1 MTSSRKVV
9 EVFVRG
15 DVSVLGDSDL
25 IEVLSVK
32 RVFMDWYRLEVEVYG
47 DGEEWRNKLQG
58 IVNKLKDLGLRPAK
72 SPNYC

>member
-1 MTSSRKVV
+1 M

-58 IVNKLKDLGLRPAK
+58 IVNKLKDLGLKPAK

>member
-1 MTSSRKVV
+1 MSRKVV

-32 RVFMDWYRLEVEVYG
+32 GVFMDWYRLEIEVDG
-47 DGEEWRNKLQG
+47 DGEEWRKKLQG
-58 IVNKLKDLGLRPAK
+58 IVNKLKDLGLKPAE
-72 SPNYC
+72 SPNYY